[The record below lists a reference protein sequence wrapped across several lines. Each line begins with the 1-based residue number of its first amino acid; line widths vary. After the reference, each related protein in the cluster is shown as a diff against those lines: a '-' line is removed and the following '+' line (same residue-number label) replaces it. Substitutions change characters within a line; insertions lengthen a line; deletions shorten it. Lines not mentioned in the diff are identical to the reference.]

1 MISFCAKILALCY
14 FKIPGLAS
22 SLLQALKMRPSIM
35 KKLQAEMTNKSAH
48 LNAQY
53 KENLKLVFPPYLHQL
68 MAPDIQSYKHYFADI
83 KTQKIKSPVSLSGN
97 WIRRWKSDDSELFFS
112 FYRHYHSTLK
122 SYVMA
127 VHPIIHRQQLHQRNA
142 ILMVSPGYMYFASF
156 FAGKVDSLIN
166 REINSVTTVVDQ
178 QMATNNV
185 KKNSFLS
192 STIAPVDNISMIDE
206 TKPFMEGY
214 NDYTAAK
221 AHYNTPTGKP
231 KALEMATR
239 RYAECMTWCIV
250 AADPVGLYHDMI
262 NVWIRFAI
270 KRTVLTEAEGVYC
283 LLDFIEQTILE
294 LQKFP
299 LKRNYFP
306 IDLPFILHTLDII
319 LSRSDHSISLLRAL
333 SFIYVHFGFLTSH
346 AALLDLLCNRI
357 MLDTVIFERLL
368 LHWGKNVRIFFLRCL
383 MWRVGRV
390 WHPTGIRWN
399 SEAEQMV
406 KMMVRENKDAAM
418 CDGLSCW
425 SQWINKS
432 NDKLLSQV
440 PNEVKAYRQCSLE
453 IHIVLEALMASFH
466 RNHTYFQNTFTSLP
480 NHKKLDLVTSTT
492 EGSSSLPQTSE
503 RTKQFS
509 SQLAVPPIDYNSLPT
524 PFSTYISSGNNYQ
537 NFNPNNLIGNSH
549 KRSRPSTNFKKRHMI
564 TRSRTGKGR
573 LLKLFNSNVSLL
585 SNNGNIVAEDSS
597 MAGNNV
603 DNEAVNDADTLH
615 LREFYTVPGNYTVS
629 SILLTEDSKLV
640 QESKLYPLPTIPNTM
655 LGKSL
660 DLNGEQVQCTAPI
673 DDSANLF
680 GHHYQVCELS
690 QMPSPVCLI
699 IQKDLEDIICYSQE
713 VSNEKDLDSSKNDD
727 PPDMLVHARNWK
739 YHPSNHVYASKILS
753 EMKVIMHEYCVW
765 LEKTHE
771 SRSSSSMIFVP
782 RLSLDWPKNWTF
794 SHSY

>member
-1 MISFCAKILALCY
+1 
-14 FKIPGLAS
+14 
-22 SLLQALKMRPSIM
+22 
-35 KKLQAEMTNKSAH
+35 
-48 LNAQY
+48 
-53 KENLKLVFPPYLHQL
+53 

-122 SYVMA
+122 SYVTA
-127 VHPIIHRQQLHQRNA
+127 VHPIINRQQLHQRNA
-142 ILMVSPGYMYFASF
+142 ILMISPGYMYFASF

-178 QMATNNV
+178 QMAMNNV

-206 TKPFMEGY
+206 TRPFIEGY
-214 NDYTAAK
+214 NDYTTAK

-250 AADPVGLYHDMI
+250 AADPIGLYHDMI
-262 NVWIRFAI
+262 NIWIRFAI
-270 KRTVLTEAEGVYC
+270 KRTVLTEVEGVYC
-283 LLDFIEQTILE
+283 
-294 LQKFP
+294 KFP

-319 LSRSDHSISLLRAL
+319 LSRSDHAISLLRAL

-399 SEAEQMV
+399 SEAEQMA
-406 KMMVRENKDAAM
+406 KMMVRENKDAV
-418 CDGLSCW
+418 
-425 SQWINKS
+425 I
-432 NDKLLSQV
+432 
-440 PNEVKAYRQCSLE
+440 E

-466 RNHTYFQNTFTSLP
+466 RNHTFVQNTFTSLP
-480 NHKKLDLVTSTT
+480 NREKLDLVTSTT
-492 EGSSSLPQTSE
+492 EGTKSSHTNE
-503 RTKQFS
+503 RTRRFS
-509 SQLAVPPIDYNSLPT
+509 SQLAVPSIDYNSLPT
-524 PFSTYISSGNNYQ
+524 PFSTFISSDNNYQ

-573 LLKLFNSNVSLL
+573 LLKLFNSNVSLS

-597 MAGNNV
+597 MDINNG
-603 DNEAVNDADTLH
+603 DNIDTVKDADTLH
-615 LREFYTVPGNYTVS
+615 ISEFYTVPGNYTVS

-640 QESKLYPLPTIPNTM
+640 QESKLYPLSTIPDTM
-655 LGKSL
+655 LGKL
-660 DLNGEQVQCTAPI
+660 HDLNEEQAQCTPPI
-673 DDSANLF
+673 DDSTNLF

-699 IQKDLEDIICYSQE
+699 IQKDSEDIICYSQE
-713 VSNEKDLDSSKNDD
+713 VSNEKDSDSLRNED
-727 PPDMLVHARNWK
+727 PPDMVVYARNWK

-771 SRSSSSMIFVP
+771 SRSNSSMIFVP